1 MNDMKKNLKKF
12 IAMVLTV
19 ATVASTVPVG
29 NVFATSPDLQ
39 GSPATSSEMEVETEE
54 GGQTVPEESQ
64 EAETK
69 AEESKETDQKNEEK
83 QTEEAN
89 QPDTKEQ
96 KTEESTAKQEEP
108 KSGKT
113 YTVRL
118 VDDSEYGLL
127 SFPDMDP
134 VMADEDDPLAAME
147 AFIKQL
153 EEEESED
160 TFKAGEEVTVV
171 VASEMGYEMESVS
184 VRGVESGKDYD
195 FEYDEENGEVKLP
208 MPKEDIEVS
217 AEFGELKLEEEE
229 TESTAPAMA
238 RAATAAAAPR
248 ASKKITLKVPSTRFY
263 YGAYSTHPYTTSE
276 GEYAYCLI
284 PRKPAQKAGS
294 YTASEITNTNARK
307 AFYYAYGGPG
317 YATYK
322 SRYGNIGNG
331 SQRYEYSY
339 SHVILSYV
347 YSKYVLKS
355 NTEANYAFYGLSSS
369 VKKSLINKANKMIGM
384 SAPPS
389 YYECYYFTTA
399 GKNGSSSRAQPMG
412 AQIVNQG
419 QLTLKKSSNNTGIT
433 SGNNLYSLNGAQYGV
448 YSNKACTS
456 KVGTLTTNSS
466 GQANTLTLNKG
477 TYYIKE
483 TKAPKGYQLSTTV
496 TTATVKSSALTTA
509 KVSDTPINDPAAITI
524 YKRDKVTGDKV
535 QGSASLA
542 GAQFTVNYY
551 AGYYEEDNLP
561 AKPTRYWV
569 LETKEVKT
577 SSGDSVYRAALLDE
591 YKVGGNAFYKSAGG
605 NETIPLGTVTIQET
619 KAPDGYNNDLVM
631 TDANGNKKDG
641 MYLVQIKKEGDM
653 TALTGGNTFIAE
665 DTVVRGDFSF
675 TKVNGDTGRKMAN
688 IPFKITN
695 TKTGESH
702 TVYTDSDGYF
712 STESS
717 YVKHSENT
725 NGEKAGSGTW
735 FGDLE
740 SMDDS
745 LGAMPYGAY
754 TIEEQICDANRGLI
768 LYEGSFTIDEKTDG
782 KTLELGTIVNNSIQI
797 STYAM
802 SMNSEGNAAWLGV
815 EDGSWDISDTITV
828 EGLDRG
834 IVEAY
839 LVDKETGERLKDKN
853 GNDIMASAEVFD
865 GFGYVQFGDIDNYPH
880 PMEGIIDYEDLVGKD
895 IVVYDYIYE
904 MKSNGQPDYT
914 KPIVQHT
921 DLNDEYQ
928 TINFSALKTELTEET
943 SGSHYV
949 TNTGKEVTLVDN
961 VTIENL
967 PEMFELN
974 TLWLKLE
981 GKLLDENGNPA
992 KDASGKEI
1000 TATTGAFKIDSNA
1013 ELNDGFELTYHLDA
1027 ATVKKYEGQTLTAT
1041 ARFMATFEDYET
1053 GDPYDPWLGIIAQE
1067 TELDNPAQTVT
1078 FPAITSTTVSKDVIS
1093 PTDKTV
1099 SDKVN
1104 LDGLIPGDT
1113 YTLSGVIVDKETGEP
1128 IGGKVLDKTYGVDD
1142 YDVSYV
1148 EPGEDANYT
1157 VVENDTFRIY
1167 NLQVEDVGYEGG
1179 CYRYAKDGDQEGYF
1193 RCEEDGTLID
1203 GAEPIDKE
1211 TFETTVLYPGETFTE
1226 RHDNRQTFTFTADAE
1241 SMTQYMTF
1249 EIDPEELAGGAYVI
1263 QEQLYLGEAQ
1273 EITIDLDTDTSQ
1285 QPEEEEGQAYAV
1297 FYSDGSLTFQ
1307 RGSEPKDP
1315 NGVVATFTGFE
1326 DSNLVPWKSY
1336 MKSIESVAFVD
1347 EIHPVSTAGWFNG
1360 ALNLSFTN
1368 FEKLNTENVTDMS
1381 RMFYDCSALTSL
1393 DVSGFDTANVENMES
1408 MFYNCSG
1415 IKTLAVENFKT
1426 GKVTSMGWMFRDC
1439 SGLTA
1444 LDVSGFDTAN
1454 VENMQS
1460 MFYNCSGIK
1469 ALAVENFKTGKVTS
1483 MSWMFRGCSGL
1494 TDLDVSGF
1502 NTENVTQMES
1512 MFAECSNL
1520 TSLNVSGLNTANV
1533 ENMKNMFYNC
1543 SGIKALAVE
1552 NFKTSKVTS
1561 MGWMFYGCSGLT
1573 NLDVSGFNTE
1583 NVTQMKSMFSGCTKL
1598 TTLNVSGFKTSNV
1611 TDMSYMFNNC
1621 SGLTALDVSGFDTAN
1636 VENMEGMFQNCSK
1649 LKALAVEN
1657 FKTGKVTSTGWMFH
1671 DCSGLTALD
1680 VSGFD
1685 TENVTQM
1692 KSMFA
1697 GCTKLT
1703 TLNVSGFKTSNV
1715 TDMSYMFDGCS
1726 GLTALDVSGFD
1737 TANVENMES
1746 MFQNCSKLKALAVE
1760 NFKTGK
1766 VTSMGWMFFEC
1777 HALSSLNASGFDTS
1791 KVTNMYC
1798 MFQNC
1803 KALTGSIKISGSAC
1817 TNYQYMF
1824 FNCSSNRGKKMTVYN
1839 DGKNASL
1846 VSKMIAT
1853 KNNGNVVS
1861 GGTKKSVAAM
1871 TLAANSDVAN
1881 AKEETK
1887 SNLTPETTQTKAVN
1901 QSLNG
1906 GAPSSAAAPEPA
1918 PSGAAPSGETSGAAE
1933 GSDTVVANYLAF
1945 METVRSA
1952 MTLSGPVKSADED
1965 FLQLLSSHESLDD
1978 ANQTFYVPEI
1988 DTVLKDK
1995 ESQDKFYTP
2004 DSSVS
2009 LTDIVSYR
2017 GLKPGKSYTLMAQL
2031 INKDTGMVAQ
2041 DADGAYLTTTKT
2053 FTPSK
2058 AEGTVDVEF
2067 AFDGSNLNGVTLVA
2081 YESLS
2086 GEAWSYGTEGKQYV
2100 FAQHQDLNDEDQ
2112 TVNNMLID
2120 TKVSADKT
2128 GTTMVYAE
2136 TGAAVTDTV
2145 ILQGTA
2151 SGKNYRVEGRIVD
2164 QETGETVTDG
2174 AGKEITAAVD
2184 FTGKAGSQS
2193 VTVNYSFDASTMAG
2207 GKYVVFESVY
2217 LMDGEEK
2224 ILMATHEDLADKD
2237 QTFTV
2242 PKIETNLYDA
2252 STMTNIS
2259 YPGDNI
2265 ELRDILSY
2273 TGLEPGKTYTV
2284 SSRLVHQDTGET
2296 YVDGDGKSMDLK
2308 DHFQFTPEESD
2319 GDVEVSIPINGS
2331 NLSGCLV
2338 AYQTVTLNGDMI
2350 GKHEDITSETQTL
2363 FVPGIQT
2370 SATDKETGSK
2380 YIKADPEMTIVD
2392 AVTFE
2397 NMQDGMAV
2405 ILKATLMDKETG
2417 EALKDANGDPITAE
2431 HEFVPDGTSGTENVE
2446 ITFDGTNLKGKTVVV
2461 FEEAWMGDLLVAQHK
2476 DLTDEAQTL
2485 KIPGIST
2492 SAVNQETGDRNG
2504 ILGEE
2509 MTIEDTV
2516 TYRNLDP
2523 GTEYRLDA
2531 VLYNKDTGKPY
2542 LDSGKTI
2549 TATKTFTPAAADG
2562 EEQVTL
2568 TFNRDEVGASG
2579 LVVFETLTMVEKDI
2593 VVAEHHDIKDAN
2605 QTITM
2610 KGIKLDTVAT
2620 EKGTGAKQA
2629 QAKDSVTLTDKV
2641 SYENLKA
2648 GKEYSLVTYLLEQAS
2663 GDPVG
2668 ERVTTSFTP
2677 EKSSGSVTTEI
2688 SFDGTGMAGKAVVVC
2703 QELHDKDGMIMA
2715 HADLEDKDQTIK
2727 LHNITL
2733 DTVATDSKTGT
2744 HYAFAEKDMVIQDTV
2759 SYQGLGDV
2767 EYRLESYLVDQETEK
2782 AVSDT
2787 VKTTFTPAA
2796 ESGELTV
2803 KIPVDGTSLAGK
2815 QIVAYQKLYEGTEL
2829 IAVHMDPDDADQTIL
2844 IPGIT
2849 TNAVNQ
2855 ETGEKTSVSGP
2866 LTIEDTVTY
2875 RNLEAGADYRL
2886 DAKVMVK
2893 ETGEALKVDGKEVT
2907 ASKEFTADSANG
2919 SETVVIPVDA
2929 SDTGLIGKTLVVY
2942 ETLTRVSDQSVVAV
2956 HHDINDKAQSILI
2969 QPPLKRD
2976 AEVTKRILAADFWAE
2991 HGNPTFIFE
3000 MKGTDIN
3007 GDPHTYYRS
3016 VEFTEEYVK
3025 AHTDPD
3031 GYVEMTV
3038 TFNDVM
3044 AGEYVVSEVEV
3055 SRYEFDSISDL
3066 VNAQAK
3072 DDTAIYDLINND
3084 TAAST
3089 FTNRKYEWQDYS
3101 SNDIVVNHIE
3111 AAE

>member
-1 MNDMKKNLKKF
+1 
-12 IAMVLTV
+12 
-19 ATVASTVPVG
+19 
-29 NVFATSPDLQ
+29 
-39 GSPATSSEMEVETEE
+39 
-54 GGQTVPEESQ
+54 
-64 EAETK
+64 
-69 AEESKETDQKNEEK
+69 
-83 QTEEAN
+83 
-89 QPDTKEQ
+89 
-96 KTEESTAKQEEP
+96 
-108 KSGKT
+108 
-113 YTVRL
+113 
-118 VDDSEYGLL
+118 
-127 SFPDMDP
+127 
-134 VMADEDDPLAAME
+134 
-147 AFIKQL
+147 
-153 EEEESED
+153 
-160 TFKAGEEVTVV
+160 
-171 VASEMGYEMESVS
+171 
-184 VRGVESGKDYD
+184 
-195 FEYDEENGEVKLP
+195 
-208 MPKEDIEVS
+208 
-217 AEFGELKLEEEE
+217 
-229 TESTAPAMA
+229 
-238 RAATAAAAPR
+238 
-248 ASKKITLKVPSTRFY
+248 
-263 YGAYSTHPYTTSE
+263 
-276 GEYAYCLI
+276 
-284 PRKPAQKAGS
+284 
-294 YTASEITNTNARK
+294 
-307 AFYYAYGGPG
+307 
-317 YATYK
+317 
-322 SRYGNIGNG
+322 
-331 SQRYEYSY
+331 
-339 SHVILSYV
+339 
-347 YSKYVLKS
+347 
-355 NTEANYAFYGLSSS
+355 
-369 VKKSLINKANKMIGM
+369 MIGM

-740 SMDDS
+740 SLDDS

-754 TIEEQICDANRGLI
+754 TIEEQVCDANRDMI

-834 IVEAY
+834 VVEAY

-961 VTIENL
+961 VMIENL

-1053 GDPYDPWLGIIAQE
+1053 GDPYDPWLGVIAQE

-1093 PTDKTV
+1093 PTDQTV

-1113 YTLSGVIVDKETGEP
+1113 YTLSGVIADKETGEP

-1226 RHDNRQTFTFTADAE
+1226 RHDNQQTFTFTADAE

-1297 FYSDGSLTFQ
+1297 FYSDGTLTFQ

-1360 ALNLSFTN
+1360 ASNLSFIN

-1381 RMFYDCSALTSL
+1381 RMFNDCSALTSL
-1393 DVSGFDTANVENMES
+1393 DVSGFDTANVKNMES

-1415 IKTLAVENFKT
+1415 IKALAVENFKT
-1426 GKVTSMGWMFRDC
+1426 GKVTSMGWMFYGCSGLTDLDVSGFNTENVTQMKSMFNGCSKLTTLNVSEFKTSNVTDMSYMFCNC

-1469 ALAVENFKTGKVTS
+1469 TLAVENFKTGKVTS
-1483 MSWMFRGCSGL
+1483 MSWMFWSCSGL

-1573 NLDVSGFNTE
+1573 SLDLTGFDTGKVTQMRSMFAECSNLASLNVSGFETG
-1583 NVTQMKSMFSGCTKL
+1583 NVTDMRHMFNGCSGL
-1598 TTLNVSGFKTSNV
+1598 PALDVSGFKTSNV
-1611 TDMSYMFNNC
+1611 TDMSYMFCNC

-1649 LKALAVEN
+1649 LKALEVEN
-1657 FKTGKVTSTGWMFH
+1657 FKTSKVTSMSWMFWS
-1671 DCSGLTALD
+1671 CSGLTSLD
-1680 VSGFD
+1680 LTGFD
-1685 TENVTQM
+1685 TGKVTQM

-1697 GCTKLT
+1697 ECSNLASLNVSGFETGNVTDMRHMFNGCSGLPA
-1703 TLNVSGFKTSNV
+1703 LDVSGFKTSNV
-1715 TDMSYMFDGCS
+1715 TDMRYMFNNCS
-1726 GLTALDVSGFD
+1726 GLTALGVSGFD
-1737 TANVENMES
+1737 TANVENMEC
-1746 MFQNCSKLKALAVE
+1746 MFQNCRSLKTLDVS
-1760 NFKTGK
+1760 NFDTSS
-1766 VTSMGWMFFEC
+1766 VTNMGWMFFEC
-1777 HALSSLNASGFDTS
+1777 NALTSLNASGFDTG
-1791 KVTNMYC
+1791 KVTSMHA

-1881 AKEETK
+1881 AKEETW
-1887 SNLTPETTQTKAVN
+1887 NNPTPEATQTKAVN

-1906 GAPSSAAAPEPA
+1906 GAPSSSAAPEPA
-1918 PSGAAPSGETSGAAE
+1918 PFGAAPGGEMSGAAE
-1933 GSDTVVANYLAF
+1933 GADTVVANYLAF

-2009 LTDIVSYR
+2009 LTDTVSYR

-2058 AEGTVDVEF
+2058 AEGTVDVDF
-2067 AFDGSNLNGVTLVA
+2067 SFDGSNLNGVTLVA

-2086 GEAWSYGTEGKQYV
+2086 GEAWSYGAEGKQYV

-2145 ILQGTA
+2145 TLQGTA

-2184 FTGKAGSQS
+2184 FTGKAGSQT

-2308 DHFQFTPEESD
+2308 DHFQFTPEEPD

-2417 EALKDANGDPITAE
+2417 DALKDANGDPITAE

-2668 ERVTTSFTP
+2668 ERATTSFTP

-2744 HYAFAEKDMVIQDTV
+2744 HYAFAEKDMMIQDTV

-2929 SDTGLIGKTLVVY
+2929 SVTGLIGKTLVVY

-2969 QPPLKRD
+2969 QTPLKRD

>member
-1 MNDMKKNLKKF
+1 MNDMKKNLKKI

-64 EAETK
+64 EPETK
-69 AEESKETDQKNEEK
+69 AEESKETDQKDEEK
-83 QTEEAN
+83 QTEEAD

-96 KTEESTAKQEEP
+96 KDEESTAKQEEP

-284 PRKPAQKAGS
+284 PRKPAPKAGS

-496 TTATVKSSALTTA
+496 TTATVKSCALTTA

-569 LETKEVKT
+569 LETKELKNPDTEEIRYSAVFADK
-577 SSGDSVYRAALLDE
+577 
-591 YKVGGNAFYKSAGG
+591 YKVGGNAFYYVSG
-605 NETIPLGTVTIQET
+605 NSDPTIPLGTVTIQET

-740 SMDDS
+740 SLDDS

-754 TIEEQICDANRGLI
+754 TIEEQVCDANRDMI

-834 IVEAY
+834 VVEAY

-895 IVVYDYIYE
+895 IVVFDYIYE

-961 VTIENL
+961 VTIDNL

-1053 GDPYDPWLGIIAQE
+1053 GDPYDPWLGVIAQE

-1203 GAEPIDKE
+1203 GTEPIDKE

-1347 EIHPVSTAGWFNG
+1347 EIHPVSTAGWFDG
-1360 ALNLSFTN
+1360 ASNLNFTN

-1426 GKVTSMGWMFRDC
+1426 GKVTLMGWMFRDC

-1573 NLDVSGFNTE
+1573 DLDVSGFNTE

-1636 VENMEGMFQNCSK
+1636 VENMEG
-1649 LKALAVEN
+1649 
-1657 FKTGKVTSTGWMFH
+1657 
-1671 DCSGLTALD
+1671 
-1680 VSGFD
+1680 
-1685 TENVTQM
+1685 
-1692 KSMFA
+1692 
-1697 GCTKLT
+1697 
-1703 TLNVSGFKTSNV
+1703 
-1715 TDMSYMFDGCS
+1715 
-1726 GLTALDVSGFD
+1726 
-1737 TANVENMES
+1737 

-1887 SNLTPETTQTKAVN
+1887 SNLTPEATQTKAVN

-1906 GAPSSAAAPEPA
+1906 GAPSSSAALEPA
-1918 PSGAAPSGETSGAAE
+1918 PFGAAPGGEMSDAAK

-2009 LTDIVSYR
+2009 LTDTVSYR

-2086 GEAWSYGTEGKQYV
+2086 GEAWSYGAEGKQYV

-2120 TKVSADKT
+2120 TKVSAYKT
-2128 GTTMVYAE
+2128 GTSMVYAE

-2145 ILQGTA
+2145 TLQGTA

-2164 QETGETVTDG
+2164 QETEETVTDG

-2184 FTGKAGSQS
+2184 FTGKAGSQT

-2308 DHFQFTPEESD
+2308 DHFQFTPEEPD

-2476 DLTDEAQTL
+2476 DLKDEAQTL

-2531 VLYNKDTGKPY
+2531 VLYNKDTGEPY

-2568 TFNRDEVGASG
+2568 LFNRDEVGASG

-2744 HYAFAEKDMVIQDTV
+2744 HYAFAEKDMMIQDTV

>member
-1 MNDMKKNLKKF
+1 MKKNLKKI

-64 EAETK
+64 EPETK
-69 AEESKETDQKNEEK
+69 AEESKETDQKDEEK
-83 QTEEAN
+83 QTEEAD

-96 KTEESTAKQEEP
+96 KDEESTAKQEEP

-284 PRKPAQKAGS
+284 PRKPAPKAGS

-496 TTATVKSSALTTA
+496 TTATVKSCALTTA

-569 LETKEVKT
+569 LETKELKNPDTEEIRYSAVFADK
-577 SSGDSVYRAALLDE
+577 
-591 YKVGGNAFYKSAGG
+591 YKVGGNAFYYVSG
-605 NETIPLGTVTIQET
+605 NSDPTIPLGTVTIQET

-740 SMDDS
+740 SLDDS

-754 TIEEQICDANRGLI
+754 TIEEQVCDANRDMI

-834 IVEAY
+834 VVEAY

-895 IVVYDYIYE
+895 IVVFDYIYE

-961 VTIENL
+961 VTIDNL

-1053 GDPYDPWLGIIAQE
+1053 GDPYDPWLGVIAQE

-1203 GAEPIDKE
+1203 GTEPIDKE

-1347 EIHPVSTAGWFNG
+1347 EIHPVSTAGWFDG
-1360 ALNLSFTN
+1360 ASNLNFTN

-1426 GKVTSMGWMFRDC
+1426 GKVTLMGWMFRDC

-1573 NLDVSGFNTE
+1573 DLDVSGFNTE

-1636 VENMEGMFQNCSK
+1636 VENMEG
-1649 LKALAVEN
+1649 
-1657 FKTGKVTSTGWMFH
+1657 
-1671 DCSGLTALD
+1671 
-1680 VSGFD
+1680 
-1685 TENVTQM
+1685 
-1692 KSMFA
+1692 
-1697 GCTKLT
+1697 
-1703 TLNVSGFKTSNV
+1703 
-1715 TDMSYMFDGCS
+1715 
-1726 GLTALDVSGFD
+1726 
-1737 TANVENMES
+1737 

-1887 SNLTPETTQTKAVN
+1887 SNLTPEATQTKAVN

-1906 GAPSSAAAPEPA
+1906 GAPSSSAALEPA
-1918 PSGAAPSGETSGAAE
+1918 PFGAAPGGEMSDAAK

-2009 LTDIVSYR
+2009 LTDTVSYR

-2086 GEAWSYGTEGKQYV
+2086 GEAWSYGAEGKQYV

-2145 ILQGTA
+2145 TLQGTA

-2164 QETGETVTDG
+2164 QETEETVTDG

-2184 FTGKAGSQS
+2184 FTGKAGSQT

-2308 DHFQFTPEESD
+2308 DHFQFTPEEPD

-2476 DLTDEAQTL
+2476 DLKDEAQTL

-2531 VLYNKDTGKPY
+2531 VLYNKDTGEPY

-2568 TFNRDEVGASG
+2568 LFNRDEVGASG

-2744 HYAFAEKDMVIQDTV
+2744 HYAFAEKDMMIQDTV

>member
-1 MNDMKKNLKKF
+1 
-12 IAMVLTV
+12 
-19 ATVASTVPVG
+19 
-29 NVFATSPDLQ
+29 
-39 GSPATSSEMEVETEE
+39 
-54 GGQTVPEESQ
+54 
-64 EAETK
+64 
-69 AEESKETDQKNEEK
+69 
-83 QTEEAN
+83 
-89 QPDTKEQ
+89 
-96 KTEESTAKQEEP
+96 
-108 KSGKT
+108 
-113 YTVRL
+113 
-118 VDDSEYGLL
+118 
-127 SFPDMDP
+127 
-134 VMADEDDPLAAME
+134 
-147 AFIKQL
+147 
-153 EEEESED
+153 
-160 TFKAGEEVTVV
+160 
-171 VASEMGYEMESVS
+171 
-184 VRGVESGKDYD
+184 
-195 FEYDEENGEVKLP
+195 
-208 MPKEDIEVS
+208 
-217 AEFGELKLEEEE
+217 
-229 TESTAPAMA
+229 
-238 RAATAAAAPR
+238 
-248 ASKKITLKVPSTRFY
+248 
-263 YGAYSTHPYTTSE
+263 
-276 GEYAYCLI
+276 
-284 PRKPAQKAGS
+284 
-294 YTASEITNTNARK
+294 
-307 AFYYAYGGPG
+307 
-317 YATYK
+317 
-322 SRYGNIGNG
+322 
-331 SQRYEYSY
+331 
-339 SHVILSYV
+339 
-347 YSKYVLKS
+347 
-355 NTEANYAFYGLSSS
+355 
-369 VKKSLINKANKMIGM
+369 
-384 SAPPS
+384 
-389 YYECYYFTTA
+389 
-399 GKNGSSSRAQPMG
+399 
-412 AQIVNQG
+412 
-419 QLTLKKSSNNTGIT
+419 
-433 SGNNLYSLNGAQYGV
+433 
-448 YSNKACTS
+448 
-456 KVGTLTTNSS
+456 
-466 GQANTLTLNKG
+466 
-477 TYYIKE
+477 
-483 TKAPKGYQLSTTV
+483 
-496 TTATVKSSALTTA
+496 
-509 KVSDTPINDPAAITI
+509 
-524 YKRDKVTGDKV
+524 
-535 QGSASLA
+535 
-542 GAQFTVNYY
+542 
-551 AGYYEEDNLP
+551 
-561 AKPTRYWV
+561 
-569 LETKEVKT
+569 
-577 SSGDSVYRAALLDE
+577 
-591 YKVGGNAFYKSAGG
+591 
-605 NETIPLGTVTIQET
+605 
-619 KAPDGYNNDLVM
+619 
-631 TDANGNKKDG
+631 
-641 MYLVQIKKEGDM
+641 
-653 TALTGGNTFIAE
+653 
-665 DTVVRGDFSF
+665 
-675 TKVNGDTGRKMAN
+675 
-688 IPFKITN
+688 
-695 TKTGESH
+695 
-702 TVYTDSDGYF
+702 
-712 STESS
+712 
-717 YVKHSENT
+717 
-725 NGEKAGSGTW
+725 
-735 FGDLE
+735 
-740 SMDDS
+740 
-745 LGAMPYGAY
+745 
-754 TIEEQICDANRGLI
+754 
-768 LYEGSFTIDEKTDG
+768 
-782 KTLELGTIVNNSIQI
+782 
-797 STYAM
+797 
-802 SMNSEGNAAWLGV
+802 
-815 EDGSWDISDTITV
+815 
-828 EGLDRG
+828 
-834 IVEAY
+834 
-839 LVDKETGERLKDKN
+839 
-853 GNDIMASAEVFD
+853 
-865 GFGYVQFGDIDNYPH
+865 
-880 PMEGIIDYEDLVGKD
+880 
-895 IVVYDYIYE
+895 
-904 MKSNGQPDYT
+904 
-914 KPIVQHT
+914 
-921 DLNDEYQ
+921 
-928 TINFSALKTELTEET
+928 
-943 SGSHYV
+943 
-949 TNTGKEVTLVDN
+949 
-961 VTIENL
+961 
-967 PEMFELN
+967 
-974 TLWLKLE
+974 
-981 GKLLDENGNPA
+981 
-992 KDASGKEI
+992 
-1000 TATTGAFKIDSNA
+1000 
-1013 ELNDGFELTYHLDA
+1013 
-1027 ATVKKYEGQTLTAT
+1027 
-1041 ARFMATFEDYET
+1041 
-1053 GDPYDPWLGIIAQE
+1053 
-1067 TELDNPAQTVT
+1067 
-1078 FPAITSTTVSKDVIS
+1078 
-1093 PTDKTV
+1093 
-1099 SDKVN
+1099 
-1104 LDGLIPGDT
+1104 
-1113 YTLSGVIVDKETGEP
+1113 
-1128 IGGKVLDKTYGVDD
+1128 
-1142 YDVSYV
+1142 
-1148 EPGEDANYT
+1148 
-1157 VVENDTFRIY
+1157 
-1167 NLQVEDVGYEGG
+1167 
-1179 CYRYAKDGDQEGYF
+1179 
-1193 RCEEDGTLID
+1193 
-1203 GAEPIDKE
+1203 
-1211 TFETTVLYPGETFTE
+1211 
-1226 RHDNRQTFTFTADAE
+1226 
-1241 SMTQYMTF
+1241 
-1249 EIDPEELAGGAYVI
+1249 
-1263 QEQLYLGEAQ
+1263 
-1273 EITIDLDTDTSQ
+1273 
-1285 QPEEEEGQAYAV
+1285 
-1297 FYSDGSLTFQ
+1297 
-1307 RGSEPKDP
+1307 
-1315 NGVVATFTGFE
+1315 
-1326 DSNLVPWKSY
+1326 
-1336 MKSIESVAFVD
+1336 
-1347 EIHPVSTAGWFNG
+1347 
-1360 ALNLSFTN
+1360 
-1368 FEKLNTENVTDMS
+1368 
-1381 RMFYDCSALTSL
+1381 
-1393 DVSGFDTANVENMES
+1393 
-1408 MFYNCSG
+1408 
-1415 IKTLAVENFKT
+1415 
-1426 GKVTSMGWMFRDC
+1426 
-1439 SGLTA
+1439 
-1444 LDVSGFDTAN
+1444 
-1454 VENMQS
+1454 
-1460 MFYNCSGIK
+1460 
-1469 ALAVENFKTGKVTS
+1469 
-1483 MSWMFRGCSGL
+1483 
-1494 TDLDVSGF
+1494 
-1502 NTENVTQMES
+1502 
-1512 MFAECSNL
+1512 
-1520 TSLNVSGLNTANV
+1520 
-1533 ENMKNMFYNC
+1533 
-1543 SGIKALAVE
+1543 
-1552 NFKTSKVTS
+1552 

-1611 TDMSYMFNNC
+1611 TDMSYMFNN
-1621 SGLTALDVSGFDTAN
+1621 
-1636 VENMEGMFQNCSK
+1636 
-1649 LKALAVEN
+1649 
-1657 FKTGKVTSTGWMFH
+1657 
-1671 DCSGLTALD
+1671 
-1680 VSGFD
+1680 
-1685 TENVTQM
+1685 
-1692 KSMFA
+1692 
-1697 GCTKLT
+1697 
-1703 TLNVSGFKTSNV
+1703 
-1715 TDMSYMFDGCS
+1715 CS

-1887 SNLTPETTQTKAVN
+1887 SNLTPEATQTKAVN

-1906 GAPSSAAAPEPA
+1906 GAPSSSAALEPA
-1918 PSGAAPSGETSGAAE
+1918 PFGAAPGGEMSDAAK

-2009 LTDIVSYR
+2009 LTDTVSYR

-2086 GEAWSYGTEGKQYV
+2086 GEAWSYGAEGKQYV

-2145 ILQGTA
+2145 TLQGTA

-2164 QETGETVTDG
+2164 QETEETVTDG

-2184 FTGKAGSQS
+2184 FTGKAGSQT

-2308 DHFQFTPEESD
+2308 DHFQFTPEEPD

-2476 DLTDEAQTL
+2476 DLKDEAQTL

-2531 VLYNKDTGKPY
+2531 VLYNKDTGEPY

-2568 TFNRDEVGASG
+2568 LFNRDEVGASG

-2744 HYAFAEKDMVIQDTV
+2744 HYAFAEKDMMIQDTV

>member
-1 MNDMKKNLKKF
+1 MKKNLKKF